1 MLLPFTEG
9 LTRVGKGYLK
19 SCILA
24 DSHYS
29 RQTPGANQFM
39 PPGRTIVLR
48 NSEGTAVFGWLWQ
61 DKRDDGQRG
70 FNCSIFRN
78 ESIRQSSS
86 IILEA
91 EQFALDEWNAG
102 GGRSPTIHLHQ
113 SPSPQHPKEARARVL
128 PMATRT
134 MLPRSRMETAHTQRR
149 EAPPKQD
156 GAAFVGEI
164 AESLVVLRV
173 PERVGV
179 TCWQVRL
186 QVLLDIVPDPKFRT

>member
-91 EQFALDEWNAG
+91 EQFALDEWNSG
-102 GGRSPTIHLHQ
+102 GGAKPDYSPTSIPEPSAPERSAGASIAHGHQ
-113 SPSPQHPKEARARVL
+113 DDASA
-128 PMATRT
+128 
-134 MLPRSRMETAHTQRR
+134 
-149 EAPPKQD
+149 KQD
-156 GAAFVGEI
+156 GNRSHTKTG
-164 AESLVVLRV
+164 S
-173 PERVGV
+173 P
-179 TCWQVRL
+179 T
-186 QVLLDIVPDPKFRT
+186 